1 MNSDSNPS
9 RLPVI
14 SSVASPDHILAVEH
28 LNVFYETDAGP
39 FPALQDIS
47 LHVERG
53 ARIAIVGESG
63 SGKSTLGLAIAGFL
77 NGGGVS
83 VNAARL
89 VFDGRCISMS
99 RLHRLPSVPLG
110 LAMVFQD
117 AMTSLDPV
125 WTIGSQ
131 INAVIR
137 RDRRVGQSEA
147 RLRAVD
153 WLGRVGLG
161 ADSVRVLGA
170 RPYELSGGM
179 RQRAMLAIAL
189 CAGPRLLIAD
199 EPTSALDASLSRE
212 VMELLV
218 RLTTDLGTTLIL
230 VTHDIFLCRQYTQR
244 MIVMRGGRIVDD
256 CAADRIVED
265 ASDPYTRGLLRC
277 VPSIETIGLAR
288 LPTMEHPDA

>member
-1 MNSDSNPS
+1 
-9 RLPVI
+9 
-14 SSVASPDHILAVEH
+14 
-28 LNVFYETDAGP
+28 
-39 FPALQDIS
+39 
-47 LHVERG
+47 
-53 ARIAIVGESG
+53 
-63 SGKSTLGLAIAGFL
+63 
-77 NGGGVS
+77 
-83 VNAARL
+83 
-89 VFDGRCISMS
+89 
-99 RLHRLPSVPLG
+99 
-110 LAMVFQD
+110 
-117 AMTSLDPV
+117 
-125 WTIGSQ
+125 
-131 INAVIR
+131 
-137 RDRRVGQSEA
+137 
-147 RLRAVD
+147 
-153 WLGRVGLG
+153 
-161 ADSVRVLGA
+161 
-170 RPYELSGGM
+170 M